1 MINKFPYA
9 DHEEWLKLRSKYIGG
24 SEAGAVV
31 GLDEYKSPYSLW
43 AEKTGKVPPFDGNI
57 TTKVGAYLED
67 LVAQMFEEE
76 TGKKVR
82 RNNFMLVNDRYPWAE
97 ANVDRLVVGE
107 KALLEIKTTNSLP
120 VMKKVKDGE
129 FPARW
134 WAQVCHYLAVTEL
147 EKAYLAVLV
156 NCREFHVFELNRDE
170 AEIEALME
178 AEKDFWENVTNDTPP
193 EFTGAEAD
201 METVGAIYPGGEDN
215 MVELFGLSTD
225 LACYNELTKQI
236 KALTD
241 QREVHKLRICE
252 AIGNNNGGYIGE
264 NTVTWKPQT
273 RSSFQK
279 EAFKKAHPEIDLEP
293 YYSTSTSRVFR
304 VK

>member
-1 MINKFPYA
+1 MINKIPYA

-43 AEKTGKVPPFDGNI
+43 AEKTGKVPAFEGNI

-76 TGKKVR
+76 TGNKVR

-156 NCREFHVFELNRDE
+156 NCREFHVFELHRDE
-170 AEIEALME
+170 DEIAALMA
-178 AEKDFWENVTNDTPP
+178 AEEVFWQQVTSDTPP
-193 EFTGAEAD
+193 QINGSEADAEAI
-201 METVGAIYPGGEDN
+201 GAIYPGGEDK
-215 MVELFGLSTD
+215 MVDLFTHSTD
-225 LACYNELTKQI
+225 LACYNELNKQI
-236 KALTD
+236 KELTD
-241 QREVHKLRICE
+241 KRDMYKLRICE
-252 AIGNNNGGYIGE
+252 AIGNNNGGYIGDS
-264 NTVTWKPQT
+264 TVTWKPQT
-273 RSSFQK
+273 RSSFQTA
-279 EAFKKAHPEIDLEP
+279 AFKKDHPEIDLEP